1 MYTIIVHIANAAP
14 VKVEVE
20 ELPKSTDTC
29 VLGKNPRLRSE
40 KEVEWIDEGVTT
52 VIFPW
57 HRISFIQVL
66 SSGEEDLDFPL
77 LYRD

>member
-1 MYTIIVHIANAAP
+1 MYTIIVHISNAAP
-14 VKVEVE
+14 IKVEVD
-20 ELPKSTDTC
+20 ELPKPTDTN

-40 KEVEWIDEGVTT
+40 KEVDWIDEGVTT

-57 HRISFIQVL
+57 HRISFIQVIP
-66 SSGEEDLDFPL
+66 SGDDDVDFPL